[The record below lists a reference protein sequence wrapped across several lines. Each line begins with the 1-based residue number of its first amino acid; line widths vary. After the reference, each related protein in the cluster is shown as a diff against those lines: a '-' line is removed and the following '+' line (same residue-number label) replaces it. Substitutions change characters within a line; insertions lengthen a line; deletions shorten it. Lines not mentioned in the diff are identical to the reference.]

1 MAEITASL
9 VKELREKTG
18 AGMVNCKKAL
28 TETDGD
34 FDKAI
39 DYLRK
44 KGLDDAAKKSSRIA
58 ADGLITVCKSD
69 DNKIATILEVNSETD
84 FVAKTDDFIGL
95 CDDISNLILTKKPS
109 DIDALNKLP
118 FEKYNS
124 TVGTVVSEKIGTIGE
139 NIILRRFSRLE
150 STNGIVDAYIHMGG
164 KMGAIVEMENVTIA
178 DIPMI
183 KDIALHICAMNPL
196 CVSPSELDQDLLKHE
211 EEIYT
216 AKAKESGKPDNIISK
231 IVEGQI
237 KKFTEESCLLSQN
250 FVKNPDITIKDFLGD
265 KKVIRFTRFMLG
277 DGIERRKDDF
287 AEEVK
292 KQAGL

>member
-1 MAEITASL
+1 MAEITAAL

-18 AGMVNCKKAL
+18 GGMVNCKKAL
-28 TETDGD
+28 TESNGD

-69 DNKIATILEVNSETD
+69 DSKTAVILEINSETD
-84 FVAKTDDFIGL
+84 FVAKTDDFIEL
-95 CDDISNLILTKKPS
+95 CNDLANLILTKKPV
-109 DIDALNKLP
+109 DIDSLNKLP
-118 FEKYNS
+118 FDKYNS
-124 TVGTVVSEKIGTIGE
+124 TVEAVVSEKVGIIGE
-139 NIILRRFSRLE
+139 NIILRRFSILE
-150 STNGIVDAYIHMGG
+150 STDGIVEGYIHMGG

-178 DIPMI
+178 DAQII

-196 CVSPSELDQDLLKHE
+196 CVSPDELDQDLLKHE
-211 EEIYT
+211 EEIYI
-216 AKAKESGKPDNIISK
+216 AKAKESGKPDNIIPK

-250 FVKNPDITIKDFLGD
+250 FVKDPDITIKDFLGD
-265 KKVIRFTRFMLG
+265 KKVIRFTRLMLG
-277 DGIERRKDDF
+277 DGIERPKEDF

>member
-58 ADGLITVCKSD
+58 ADGLVTVCKSAD
-69 DNKIATILEVNSETD
+69 SKTAVILEVNSETD
-84 FVAKTDDFIGL
+84 FVAKTDDFISL
-95 CDDISNLILTKKPS
+95 CDDISNIILTENPS

-118 FEKYNS
+118 FKKYNS
-124 TVGTVVSEKIGTIGE
+124 TVEAVVSEKIGTIGE

-150 STNGIVDAYIHMGG
+150 SANGIVEAYIHMGG
-164 KMGAIVEMENVTIA
+164 KMGAIVEMENVSIA
-178 DIPMI
+178 DAPMI

-196 CVSPSELDQDLLKHE
+196 CVSPDELDQTLLKHE

-216 AKAKESGKPDNIISK
+216 AKAKESGKPDNIIPK

-250 FVKNPDITIKDFLGD
+250 FVKNPDVTIKDFLGD
-265 KKVIRFTRFMLG
+265 KKVVKFTRFMLG
-277 DGIERRKDDF
+277 DGLERRKDDF

>member
-28 TETDGD
+28 TETNGD

-58 ADGLITVCKSD
+58 ADGLITVCKSAD
-69 DNKIATILEVNSETD
+69 SKTAVILEVNSETD
-84 FVAKTDDFIGL
+84 FVAKTDDFITL
-95 CDDISNLILTKKPS
+95 CNDIADIILTKNPA
-109 DIDALNKLP
+109 DVDALNKLP

-124 TVGTVVSEKIGTIGE
+124 TVETVVSEKVGTIGE

-150 STNGIVDAYIHMGG
+150 SANGIVEGYIHMGG

-178 DIPMI
+178 DVQII
-183 KDIALHICAMNPL
+183 KDIALHVCAMNPL
-196 CVSPSELDQDLLKHE
+196 CVSPDELDQALLKHE

-216 AKAKESGKPDNIISK
+216 AKAKESGKPDNIIPK

-250 FVKNPDITIKDFLGD
+250 FVKNPDITIKAFLGD
-265 KKVIRFTRFMLG
+265 KKVVRFTRLMLG
-277 DGIERRKDDF
+277 DGIERRKEDF